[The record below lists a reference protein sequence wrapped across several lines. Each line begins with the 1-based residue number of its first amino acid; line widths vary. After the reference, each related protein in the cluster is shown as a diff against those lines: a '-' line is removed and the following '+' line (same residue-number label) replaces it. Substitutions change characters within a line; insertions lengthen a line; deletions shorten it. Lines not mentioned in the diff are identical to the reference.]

1 MSSAS
6 CNYPNNPTERFFMS
20 SKHILIA
27 DSGSTKTDWVSI
39 DLQSGIRQ
47 SMQSAGINPFYQT
60 TAEIVPVLQSQVVPG
75 IGDDIRE
82 IHFYGAGCAD
92 EKSSMPVTNALKH
105 CFPSANV
112 VEVASDMLG
121 AARGLC
127 GHQPGLACI
136 LGTGANNAFFDGQRI
151 THSIGS
157 LGFWLG
163 DEGSGSYLGK
173 TLIVHYL
180 QNELPQ
186 DLQARF
192 VAQYPG
198 LDRLIV
204 LDHAYKKPY
213 PNRYFASYS
222 KFIAENRTHEFIL
235 ALLGNAFGLFVKKYV
250 LKHANAAQL
259 PVHFT
264 GSIAYYYQDILR
276 AVLENNGLQTGR
288 ILKSPLEGL
297 IGYHLTDLKA

>member
-1 MSSAS
+1 MAS
-6 CNYPNNPTERFFMS
+6 KY
-20 SKHILIA
+20 ILIA
-27 DSGSTKTDWVSI
+27 DSGSTKTDWAFVN
-39 DLQSGIRQ
+39 QSNGNYQ
-47 SMQSAGINPFYQT
+47 SVQSAGINPFYQT
-60 TAEIVPVLQSQVVPG
+60 TEEIIPVLQSEVVPG
-75 IGDDIRE
+75 IVGDIQE

-92 EKSSMPVTNALKH
+92 EKSSMPVTNALKR
-105 CFPSANV
+105 CFPSANI

-127 GHQPGLACI
+127 GHEAGLACI
-136 LGTGANNAFFDGQRI
+136 LGTGANNAFFDGSGI

-173 TLIVHYL
+173 TLVVHYL
-180 QNELPQ
+180 QNELPA
-186 DLQARF
+186 DLHARF
-192 VAQYPG
+192 VEQYPG
-198 LDRLIV
+198 LDRLTV

-222 KFIAENRTHEFIL
+222 KFIAENRAHEFMQ

-250 LKHANAAQL
+250 LKHANAAQY

-276 AVLENNGLQTGR
+276 TVLENSGLKPGR

-297 IGYHLTDLKA
+297 IGYHMADLKV

>member
-1 MSSAS
+1 MAS
-6 CNYPNNPTERFFMS
+6 KY
-20 SKHILIA
+20 ILIA
-27 DSGSTKTDWVSI
+27 DSGSTKTDWAFV
-39 DLQSGIRQ
+39 DNQTGNYQSV
-47 SMQSAGINPFYQT
+47 QSAGINPFYQT
-60 TAEIVPVLQSQVVPG
+60 TEEIIPVLQSQVLPAIHG
-75 IGDDIRE
+75 QIQE

-92 EKSSMPVTNALKH
+92 EKSGMPVTNALKR
-105 CFPSANV
+105 CFPAANV

-127 GHQPGLACI
+127 GHEPGLACI
-136 LGTGANNAFFDGQRI
+136 LGTGANNALFDGSRI

-173 TLIVHYL
+173 TLVVHYL
-180 QNELPQ
+180 QNELPA

-192 VAQYPG
+192 VNEYPG
-198 LDRLIV
+198 LDRLTV

-222 KFIAENRTHEFIL
+222 KFIAENRTHEFMQ

-250 LKHANAAQL
+250 LKHANAAQY

-264 GSIAYYYQDILR
+264 GSVAYYYQDILR
-276 AVLENNGLQTGR
+276 RVLENNGLQTGR
-288 ILKSPLEGL
+288 ILKSPLEVL
-297 IGYHLTDLKA
+297 IDYHLTDLKP

>member
-1 MSSAS
+1 
-6 CNYPNNPTERFFMS
+6 MS
-20 SKHILIA
+20 SKYILIA
-27 DSGSTKTDWVSI
+27 DSGSTKTDWAYI
-39 DLQSGIRQ
+39 DPQTGSHQSV
-47 SMQSAGINPFYQT
+47 QSAGINPFYQT
-60 TAEIVPVLQSQVVPG
+60 AEEIAPVLQNQVVPR
-75 IGDDIRE
+75 IGSDIQE

-92 EKSSMPVTNALKH
+92 AKSSMPVTDALKQS
-105 CFPSANV
+105 FPSANI

-127 GHQPGLACI
+127 GHAPGLACI

-173 TLIVHYL
+173 TLVVHYL

-186 DLQARF
+186 DLRALF
-192 VAQYPG
+192 VDQYPG
-198 LDRLIV
+198 LDRLTV
-204 LDHAYKKPY
+204 LDYAYKKPY
-213 PNRYFASYS
+213 PNRYFASFS
-222 KFIAENRTHEFIL
+222 QFITENRTHEFIQ
-235 ALLGNAFGLFVKKYV
+235 ALLSNAFGLFVQKYV
-250 LKHANAAQL
+250 LKHANAGQY

-297 IGYHLTDLKA
+297 IGYHLADLKAK

>member
-1 MSSAS
+1 MAS
-6 CNYPNNPTERFFMS
+6 KY
-20 SKHILIA
+20 ILIA
-27 DSGSTKTDWVSI
+27 DSGSTKTDWAFV
-39 DLQSGIRQ
+39 DHGNGNYQSV
-47 SMQSAGINPFYQT
+47 QSAGINPFYQT
-60 TAEIVPVLQSQVVPG
+60 TEEIIPVLQSEVVPG
-75 IGDDIRE
+75 IGGAIQE

-92 EKSSMPVTNALKH
+92 EKSSLPVTNALKH
-105 CFPSANV
+105 CFPSANI

-127 GHQPGLACI
+127 GHEPGLACI
-136 LGTGANNAFFDGQRI
+136 LGTGANNAFFDGSRI

-180 QNELPQ
+180 QNELPA
-186 DLQARF
+186 DLHARF
-192 VAQYPG
+192 VDQYPG
-198 LDRLIV
+198 LDRLTV

-222 KFIAENRTHEFIL
+222 KFIAQNRAHEFMQ
-235 ALLGNAFGLFVKKYV
+235 ALLGNAFRLFVKKYV
-250 LKHANAAQL
+250 LKHTNAAQY

-276 AVLENNGLQTGR
+276 MVLENSGLKTGR

-297 IGYHLTDLKA
+297 IDYHLADLKV

>member
-1 MSSAS
+1 MSA
-6 CNYPNNPTERFFMS
+6 NY
-20 SKHILIA
+20 ILIA
-27 DSGSTKTDWVSI
+27 DSGSTKTDWACL
-39 DLQSGIRQ
+39 DTGTGNYQSV
-47 SMQSAGINPFYQT
+47 QSAGINPFYQT
-60 TAEIVPVLQSQVVPG
+60 TEEIIPVLQSEVVPNIGGG
-75 IGDDIRE
+75 IQE
-82 IHFYGAGCAD
+82 IHFYGAGCAN
-92 EKSSMPVTNALKH
+92 EQSSLPVTDALKH
-105 CFPSANV
+105 CFPSATF

-127 GHQPGLACI
+127 GHKPGLACI
-136 LGTGANNAFFDGQRI
+136 LGTGANNAFFDGTRI

-173 TLIVHYL
+173 TLVVHYL
-180 QNELPQ
+180 QNELPE
-186 DLQARF
+186 DLHERF

-198 LDRLIV
+198 LDRLTV

-222 KFIAENRTHEFIL
+222 KFIAENRTHEFIR
-235 ALLGNAFGLFVKKYV
+235 ALLGNAFGLFVQKYV
-250 LKHANAAQL
+250 LKHANAAGH

-264 GSIAYYYQDILR
+264 GSIAYYYQDILHE
-276 AVLENNGLQTGR
+276 VLENNGLQPGR

-297 IGYHLTDLKA
+297 VEYHMAGLKA

>member
-1 MSSAS
+1 MAS
-6 CNYPNNPTERFFMS
+6 RY
-20 SKHILIA
+20 ILIA
-27 DSGSTKTDWVSI
+27 DSGSTKTDWACI
-39 DLQSGIRQ
+39 DTQQSGNYLTV
-47 SMQSAGINPFYQT
+47 QSAGINPFYQT
-60 TAEIVPVLQSQVVPG
+60 TEEIIPVLQSQVLPH
-75 IGDDIRE
+75 IGADIRE

-105 CFPSANV
+105 CFPSASV

-127 GHQPGLACI
+127 GHEAGLACI
-136 LGTGANNAFFDGQRI
+136 LGTGANNAFFDGRRV

-173 TLIVHYL
+173 TLVVHYL

-186 DLQARF
+186 ELHALFIQD
-192 VAQYPG
+192 YPG
-198 LDRLIV
+198 LDRLTV

-213 PNRYFASYS
+213 PNRYFASFS
-222 KFIAENRTHEFIL
+222 KFIAAHRAHEFMQV
-235 ALLGNAFGLFVKKYV
+235 LLKNAFGAFVNKYV
-250 LKHANAAQL
+250 LKHANAADY

-276 AVLENNGLQTGR
+276 EVVESNGLRTGR

-297 IGYHLTDLKA
+297 IGYHLADIEI

>member
-1 MSSAS
+1 M
-6 CNYPNNPTERFFMS
+6 P

-27 DSGSTKTDWVSI
+27 DSGSTKTDWARTDALAGTSSPSSYLTV
-39 DLQSGIRQ
+39 
-47 SMQSAGINPFYQT
+47 QSAGINPFYQT
-60 TAEIVPVLQSQVVPG
+60 TEEIIPVLESQVLPG
-75 IGDDIRE
+75 IGNEIRE

-92 EKSSMPVTNALKH
+92 EKSSLPVTNALKH
-105 CFPSANV
+105 CFPSATV

-127 GHQPGLACI
+127 GHEPGLACI

-173 TLIVHYL
+173 TLVVHYL

-186 DLQARF
+186 DLHQHF
-192 VAQYPG
+192 VGQYPG
-198 LDRLIV
+198 LDRLTV

-213 PNRYFASYS
+213 PNRYFASFS
-222 KFIAENRTHEFIL
+222 QFIAEHRTHPFIQE
-235 ALLGNAFGLFVKKYV
+235 LLRNAFGLFVKKYV
-250 LKHANAAQL
+250 LKHADAAGF

-276 AVLENNGLQTGR
+276 AELENNGLQAGR

-297 IGYHLTDLKA
+297 FRYHLAGSRVKS

>member
-1 MSSAS
+1 
-6 CNYPNNPTERFFMS
+6 MS
-20 SKHILIA
+20 SKYILIA
-27 DSGSTKTDWVSI
+27 DSGSTKTDWVCI
-39 DLQSGIRQ
+39 DVQTGSKQSV
-47 SMQSAGINPFYQT
+47 QSAGINPFYQT
-60 TAEIVPVLQSQVVPG
+60 TEEIVPVLQSQVVPG
-75 IGDDIRE
+75 IGADIQE

-105 CFPSANV
+105 CFPAANV

-127 GHQPGLACI
+127 GHEPGLACI
-136 LGTGANNAFFDGQRI
+136 LGTGANNAFFDGNRI

-173 TLIVHYL
+173 TLVVHYL
-180 QNELPQ
+180 QNELPE
-186 DLQARF
+186 DLHQSF
-192 VAQYPG
+192 TKEYPS
-198 LDRLIV
+198 LDRLTV

-222 KFIAENRTHEFIL
+222 KFIAENRTHAFMQ
-235 ALLGNAFGLFVKKYV
+235 ALLRDAFGLFVKKYV
-250 LKHANAAQL
+250 LRHANAAQY

-264 GSIAYYYQDILR
+264 GSIAYYYQEILR
-276 AVLENNGLQTGR
+276 TVLENNGLQPGR

-297 IGYHLTDLKA
+297 VGYHLTGLKA

>member
-1 MSSAS
+1 MAS
-6 CNYPNNPTERFFMS
+6 KY
-20 SKHILIA
+20 ILIA
-27 DSGSTKTDWVSI
+27 DSGSTKTDWAFV
-39 DLQSGIRQ
+39 DNQTGNYQSV
-47 SMQSAGINPFYQT
+47 QSAGINPFYQT
-60 TAEIVPVLQSQVVPG
+60 TEEIIPVLQSQVLPAIHG
-75 IGDDIRE
+75 QIQE

-92 EKSSMPVTNALKH
+92 EKSGMPVTNALKR
-105 CFPSANV
+105 CFPAANV

-127 GHQPGLACI
+127 GHEPGLACI
-136 LGTGANNAFFDGQRI
+136 LGTGANNALFDGSRI

-173 TLIVHYL
+173 TLVVHYL
-180 QNELPQ
+180 QNELPAG
-186 DLQARF
+186 LQARF
-192 VAQYPG
+192 VNEYPG
-198 LDRLIV
+198 LDRLTV

-222 KFIAENRTHEFIL
+222 KFIAENRTHEFMQ

-250 LKHANAAQL
+250 LKHANAAQY

-276 AVLENNGLQTGR
+276 RVLENNGLQTGR

-297 IGYHLTDLKA
+297 IDYHLTDLKA

>member
-1 MSSAS
+1 MSSR
-6 CNYPNNPTERFFMS
+6 Y
-20 SKHILIA
+20 ILIA
-27 DSGSTKTDWVSI
+27 DSGSTKTDWVTI
-39 DLQSGIRQ
+39 DDQSGNQ
-47 SMQSAGINPFYQT
+47 QVLQSAGINPFYQT
-60 TAEIVPVLQSQVVPG
+60 AEEIIPVLQNQVLPE
-75 IGDDIRE
+75 IAGDIHE

-105 CFPSANV
+105 CFQSATA

-127 GHQPGLACI
+127 GHEPGLACI

-163 DEGSGSYLGK
+163 DEGGGSYLGK
-173 TLIVHYL
+173 TLVVHYL

-186 DLQARF
+186 DLHEIF
-192 VAQYPG
+192 IKEYPG
-198 LDRLIV
+198 LDRLTV

-213 PNRYFASYS
+213 PNRYFASFS
-222 KFIAENRTHEFIL
+222 EFIAEHRSHGFMQE
-235 ALLGNAFGLFVKKYV
+235 LLKNAFGLFVKKYI
-250 LKHANAAQL
+250 LKHHNAEKY

-264 GSIAYYYQDILR
+264 GSIAYYYQDVLLG
-276 AVLENNGLQTGR
+276 VLESEGLQSGR

-297 IGYHLTDLKA
+297 VVYHLADLKA

>member
-1 MSSAS
+1 
-6 CNYPNNPTERFFMS
+6 MS
-20 SKHILIA
+20 SKNILIA
-27 DSGSTKTDWVSI
+27 DSGSTKTDWAYI
-39 DLQSGIRQ
+39 DSSTGDRQ
-47 SMQSAGINPFYQT
+47 VGNYQPAQSAGINPFYQT
-60 TAEIVPVLQSQVVPG
+60 TEEIIPVLQSQVVPG
-75 IGDDIRE
+75 IDGDIQE

-105 CFPSANV
+105 CFPSATI

-127 GHQPGLACI
+127 GHESGLACI
-136 LGTGANNAFFDGQRI
+136 LGTGANNAFFDGNRI

-173 TLIVHYL
+173 ILVVHYL
-180 QNELPQ
+180 QNELP
-186 DLQARF
+186 DELQARF

-198 LDRLIV
+198 LDRLTV

-222 KFIAENRTHEFIL
+222 KFIAENRTHEFIQ
-235 ALLGNAFGLFVKKYV
+235 ALVGNAFGLFVQKYI
-250 LKHANAAQL
+250 LKHTNAAQY

-276 AVLENNGLQTGR
+276 GVLENNGLKSGQ
-288 ILKSPLEGL
+288 IIKSPLEGL
-297 IGYHLTDLKA
+297 VGYHLADLKA